1 MDRDF
6 IDRVRRVREIAEAQ
20 ARRLRQT
27 AIRSEDLLYAILQV
41 APNVATV
48 ALNKAADKIKDELA
62 KHSRE
67 TSSEPADGAPPD
79 WDASC
84 KRIFDRAATEA
95 AALGH
100 KFIGVEHIFLAL
112 LAEQTD
118 KISDLLKKAGVE
130 YSNIRKEVLDRVA
143 ADQAADAVELKIK
156 QRDDCKDI
164 PLPSYMSRHASG
176 MDLYAAVPN
185 DVVLETG
192 RIMLVPTGI
201 FVAVPPG
208 YEAQVR
214 PRSGLALKHGLMI
227 VNSPGT
233 IDSDYRGEVGV
244 ILANMGGAPF
254 VIQRG
259 MRIAQMVIQSVVQAK
274 LVATDDLD
282 VTDRNDGGFGH
293 TGV

>member
-1 MDRDF
+1 MDPNF
-6 IDRVRRVREIAEAQ
+6 TDRVRRVREIAEDQ

-27 AIRSEDLLYAILQV
+27 VIRSEDLLYGILQV

-48 ALNKAADKIKDELA
+48 VLSRAADKIKDELG

-67 TSSEPADGAPPD
+67 TQSEPAHGAPPD

-100 KFIGVEHIFLAL
+100 KCIGVEHIFLAL

-118 KISDLLKKAGVE
+118 KVSDLLKKAGVE
-130 YSNIRKEVLDRVA
+130 YSNIRKEVLDRIA
-143 ADQAADAVELKIK
+143 ANQSAEAVELKIK
-156 QRDDCKDI
+156 QREDCKDL
-164 PLPSYMSRHASG
+164 PLPSYMSRSASG

-185 DVVLETG
+185 DVVLEPG
-192 RIMLVPTGI
+192 KIMLVPTGI
-201 FVAVPPG
+201 FIAVPPG

-254 VIQRG
+254 IVQRG

-274 LVATDDLD
+274 LTATDELD